1 MDAGSRGNGNVT
13 EWQRDAAERVTK
25 EVQADGTFE
34 THAYDFSGRLV
45 ATVDPMGR
53 AMTLEH
59 ALDNRVTQSALARP
73 DTRAGAQDA
82 HGPAFPP
89 RSRGRA
95 STKAS
100 SIATITHPSTSGRTV
115 SSKIVCIAHANTTP
129 AVRVRRTSKSGASA
143 SSRATVA
150 TAEVRACAP
159 RKKLPRTPRP

>member
-59 ALDNRVTQSALARP
+59 ALDNRVTQSALARR
-73 DTRAGAQDA
+73 TREPGRKTLTV
-82 HGPAFPP
+82 PP
-89 RSRGRA
+89 S
-95 STKAS
+95 
-100 SIATITHPSTSGRTV
+100 HL
-115 SSKIVCIAHANTTP
+115 
-129 AVRVRRTSKSGASA
+129 
-143 SSRATVA
+143 
-150 TAEVRACAP
+150 VRAVA
-159 RKKLPRTPRP
+159 LPRRRAASPPSPTQARRVAP